1 MSKQTFVAM
10 TTDGHFLY
18 IGELKTFSHRPR
30 HHAVA
35 VTDLQR
41 ASVIDQLP
49 SDLEMPHGY
58 KLSDV
63 VLMPARLVCTVVLSE
78 PTSVS

>member
-1 MSKQTFVAM
+1 MSTFVAM

-18 IGELKTFSHRPR
+18 IGRLQAFGDRPR
-30 HHAVA
+30 YHAVA

-41 ASVIDQLP
+41 ASVIDKLP
-49 SDLEMPHGY
+49 VDLELPHGY

-78 PTSVS
+78 PTNVS